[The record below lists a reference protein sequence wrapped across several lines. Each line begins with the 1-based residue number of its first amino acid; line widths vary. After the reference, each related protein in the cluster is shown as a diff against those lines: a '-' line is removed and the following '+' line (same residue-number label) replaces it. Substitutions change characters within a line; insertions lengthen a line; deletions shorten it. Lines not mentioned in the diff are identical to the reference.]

1 MALAAL
7 ALASGCR
14 ESAPPREARPTLRD
28 APHESAPRAD
38 AAAGSVAPPAAEGD
52 PSARPRIVMEVDAVL
67 FTRAHALA
75 VAESVP
81 EVNFTIVPR
90 DSVRK
95 VIGAA
100 DAFVG
105 SPTPPILKAGRR
117 LRWIQTQTG
126 GVDQSVFPELRDSPI
141 VLTSAKIVK
150 GPAMADHAMGLLL
163 ALTRQIWRGVEARQR
178 GDWPNGAYQPIELYG
193 KTALIVGLGG
203 AGTQIAERAFAS
215 GMRVIATD
223 PKDIPIMRAVERV
236 ERPERL
242 AELIPLADVIFV
254 AAPLTEQTQDLFGER
269 AFARMKRGVFFV
281 NVSRGGLVDTDA
293 LVRALR
299 DGRVAGAGLDV
310 VDPEPLPADHPLWK
324 MENVVVTPHVAGR
337 SDDGPAHRSELIIE
351 NARRFARGLPLRNVA
366 NKSLGY

>member
-1 MALAAL
+1 VP
-7 ALASGCR
+7 R
-14 ESAPPREARPTLRD
+14 ES
-28 APHESAPRAD
+28 
-38 AAAGSVAPPAAEGD
+38 
-52 PSARPRIVMEVDAVL
+52 
-67 FTRAHALA
+67 
-75 VAESVP
+75 
-81 EVNFTIVPR
+81 
-90 DSVRK
+90 VRT

-105 SPTPPILKAGRR
+105 APTPQLLKAGTR
-117 LRWIQTQTG
+117 LRWIQVQAG
-126 GVDQSVFPELRDSPI
+126 GMDSFVFPELRDSPI

-163 ALTRQIWRGVEARQR
+163 VLTRQIWRGVEARER
-178 GDWPNGAYQPIELYG
+178 GEWSDGGYRPIELYG

-203 AGTQIAERAFAS
+203 AGTQIAERAFAA

-223 PKDIPIMRAVERV
+223 PKDIPVMRAVERV

-242 AELIPLADVIFV
+242 ADLIPLADVIFV
-254 AAPLTEQTQDLFGER
+254 AAPLTEQTQGLFGER
-269 AFARMKRGVFFV
+269 AFARMKRGVFLV

-310 VDPEPLPADHPLWK
+310 VDPEPLPPDHPLWK

-337 SDDGPAHRSELIIE
+337 SDNGPARRSELIIE

-366 NKSLGY
+366 NKVLGY